1 MIDNIRIAV
10 LSAYD
15 EVRAFLDNQAP
26 EAMHYYNDE
35 LHEYLKGAAST
46 YTFTTDAQHT
56 ESVSLVEGNKLAFK
70 WRKKDYYFNIV
81 RVIRNEYEVEVEA
94 YSLNLELLN
103 ERVDAYKA
111 AKAMKF
117 AEYLNVFDFEKVLT
131 LNINEVADKTITHE
145 WTGSDT
151 VLARIYSLATVFD
164 AEAEFAPILN
174 NDYSLK
180 KIVMN
185 VYKKN
190 SSTDQGM
197 GRYRQDIILRYGKEV
212 SGITKTS
219 DITELYTAIRPTGK
233 DGLMITN
240 LDKTEKDASGNIE
253 YQSPKGDGC
262 IRAVQ
267 ARDRFPSNNVGT
279 DRYSTVDWSYDTDNV
294 NTLYGQALAELKK
307 NCVPQVQYEVEG
319 YFDTD
324 IGDTVTI
331 VDEVYNPPLYLQA
344 RVTEQSRSFTDP
356 SQNKTIFDNFKELQ
370 SQIDSALMRAM
381 QKLIAENKVY
391 TCSILTDNG
400 IVFKNNEGSTTLTAS
415 VMDAGKDMT
424 GSLKIQWTVDGEKI
438 STSKSITVNAADIS
452 GKAVY
457 RYEATDKAGISRGYA
472 EATVANVN
480 DGEPGKAGEDGG
492 PGADAYTLYLSTTSH
507 VFNADYDGNLA
518 KNISVSTVV
527 VGYKGTKQITPVIGT
542 LPEVS
547 GFAFSLSG
555 STITITGKKGKDMP
569 DNGVI
574 NIPVTLDGIDCT
586 LTFTYAKVKD
596 GYHGE
601 DAKLCT
607 VTGDQIMKYESGSA
621 TPVPSALILTAEYQN
636 TNHGKWQYRNE
647 YGIWCDFIP
656 VQTNTTITIDEASVA
671 WVGNTAAIRAIDSGQ
686 VAMDTITLAKLRDG
700 SDGEK
705 GDPGAEGT
713 GIQSTTE
720 EYYLSTSKES
730 PSGGSW
736 VTSPPTWSAGKYM
749 WTRKKTVY
757 KNPTSIVYTTP
768 LCDSSWE
775 AVNGIEV
782 GVRNLLLN
790 TNQGATGWGMNR
802 KNGAYTLTA
811 EEMLGVQGVRIDIT
825 EVSTEWSVI
834 YYKHKNILFDML
846 QPATEYTLSMDVYSS
861 VETQGT
867 YGAIMRPSSLL
878 PYTSTFRIP
887 SLSAETWHKVSVTLT
902 TVETFPELIDQV
914 LYWGPFNT
922 IGTIKICNL
931 KIEYGNKATPWT
943 PAPEDIQTQIDST
956 VNALNDLVSDSRLTP
971 NEKVIANKEWLIIAD
986 EYPKYIVQAD
996 AYEVSTTAYTN
1007 AYNALN
1013 SYLNTTNSGVIFN
1026 MTTTTDINSTTFT
1039 NNFKTYYNCKVELMN
1054 AVNTAKAKYEAD
1066 QITVG
1071 GRNLIAESATWN
1083 DHLDWGIS
1091 HFDGNEVTMTGSVGA
1106 TSGVSFTMPITDY
1119 GFKRLR
1125 NAELTFS
1132 MDYIIDSAITYG
1144 TTSPWVGVQL
1154 SVGRNTDTGGSSQ
1167 NFAWYGN
1174 KKFPTEV
1181 TTEWKRYSVTWK
1193 TSDYDVVSS
1202 AMTFFMRDA
1211 DGIIRFR
1218 YPKLELSNK
1227 ASDWSYAPEDIQEQ
1241 LDNCVTD
1248 TNMEYYLSTSTT
1260 SLENGEWV
1268 TIPPLWVDGKHMWI
1282 RITKI
1287 YGDGTI
1293 EIADPACIAGA
1304 QGIPGIPGI
1313 DGKTPYLHI
1322 AYANSA
1328 DGNTGFSVSDSTN
1341 KLYIG
1346 QYTDYTSA
1354 DSTDPTKY
1362 SWTKIK
1368 GDTGAQGPQ
1377 GIQGPKGV
1385 DGETYYTWLKYA
1397 DTPTTGM
1404 SDDPSGKSYI
1414 GLAYNKTT
1422 ATESNDYS
1430 DYTWSLIKGDQGVA
1444 GEKGADG
1451 ETYYTW
1457 LKYATSA
1464 DGANMSDD
1472 PTGKTYI
1479 GLAYNKTTATESTT
1493 ASDYTWSLIKGDKGD
1508 TGDPGTG
1515 YTVLL
1520 SNESYSFAG
1529 GVSAAVAGSTY
1540 TNINAWKNTT
1550 QVAATIAKIGSTPV
1564 SGNAT
1569 GIATGFTGLTAAV
1582 TGNGTTTCKITF
1594 TATTALTT
1602 KNGSV
1607 DITTTV
1613 DGKSFVKTFS
1623 FSLAL
1628 KGATGDK
1635 GDQGEPTGV
1644 VVSATEPSTKFD
1656 GMLWKHTGTV
1666 SGLTKDVT
1674 YRWTGTKWETYL
1686 FAATNIETESLS
1698 ALSANLG
1705 TVTAGNIKNS
1715 KNTVEFNVAEGW
1727 LESATAEVSTMFANG
1742 KVGFPTGNFSNG
1754 GLLARLYPDKNSNNI
1769 INEIEVNGAG
1779 IFINGIDIEEKLK
1792 YKTYTPTN
1800 VNANIGNK
1808 SIIVKANA
1816 YDCKINGFLYLNP
1829 ATYDNDTIL
1838 FKTPLKPT
1846 GTIYFSTTV
1855 AGRGFKVMTDG
1866 SVRANGTYTV
1876 STAIYVYFG
1885 VSFAIA

>member
-15 EVRAFLDNQAP
+15 EVRAFLDNDAP
-26 EAMHYYNDE
+26 ESMHYYDDE

-46 YTFTTDAQHT
+46 YTFKADAQHP

-81 RVIRNEYEVEVEA
+81 RVIRGEYEVEVEA

-164 AEAEFAPILN
+164 AEAEFVPILN

-180 KIVMN
+180 KIVLN

-233 DGLMITN
+233 DGLMITSLN
-240 LDKTEKDASGNIE
+240 KTENDSAGNVE
-253 YQSPKGDGC
+253 YQSLAGDGC

-356 SQNKTIFDNFKELQ
+356 AQNKTTFDNFKELQ

-391 TCSILTDNG
+391 TCSILSNNG
-400 IVFKNNEGSTTLTAS
+400 VVFKNGEGSTTLTAS

-424 GSLKIQWTVDGEKI
+424 GNLTIQWTVDGEKI

-480 DGEPGKAGEDGG
+480 DGEPGEAGS

-507 VFNADYDGNLA
+507 VFNADYDGNLTQ
-518 KNISVSTVV
+518 NISVSTVA
-527 VGYKGTKQITPVIGT
+527 VGYKGNEQITPVIGT
-542 LPEVS
+542 LPVVS

-607 VTGDQIMKYESGSA
+607 VTGNQIMKYESGST

-647 YGIWCDFIP
+647 YDIWADFVP
-656 VQTNTTITIDEASVA
+656 AQTNVTITIDEASIA
-671 WVGNTAAIRAIDSGQ
+671 WVGNTAVIRAIDSGQ

-705 GDPGAEGT
+705 GDPGAPGT
-713 GIQSTTE
+713 GITSVDVEYYLSTSPTEQIGGSWQTTAPDWVDGKYIWTKTITNLSNGSTSETNPVCITGSKGGTGEAGTGVESITE
-720 EYYLSTSKES
+720 EYYLSTSKTEQN
-730 PSGGSW
+730 GGNW
-736 VTSPPTWSAGKYM
+736 EPTPPTWSSGKYV
-749 WTRKKTVY
+749 WTRSKIIY

-775 AVNGIEV
+775 AVNEMQISG
-782 GVRNLLLN
+782 RNLVLGTSVPLIAEETEDFTAFSYVKAYPLSPIITDDPKAFLLSFRDGSSLILSYDINIPRAYKNADYTLNRVGAYYQFTLTHTDGTVKYWYGSHSGPN
-790 TNQGATGWGMNR
+790 TATNKHTFSGLNSLITLTENEGSYVGKYACYTTPINSSVLADFYANPDDYTVR
-802 KNGAYTLTA
+802 AYPFNVEIRGAYTTGGSVSNL
-811 EEMLGVQGVRIDIT
+811 MLEKGNVP
-825 EVSTEWSVI
+825 
-834 YYKHKNILFDML
+834 FD
-846 QPATEYTLSMDVYSS
+846 
-861 VETQGT
+861 
-867 YGAIMRPSSLL
+867 
-878 PYTSTFRIP
+878 
-887 SLSAETWHKVSVTLT
+887 
-902 TVETFPELIDQV
+902 
-914 LYWGPFNT
+914 
-922 IGTIKICNL
+922 
-931 KIEYGNKATPWT
+931 WT
-943 PAPEDIQTQIDST
+943 PAPEDIQHQ
-956 VNALNDLVSDSRLTP
+956 
-971 NEKVIANKEWLIIAD
+971 
-986 EYPKYIVQAD
+986 
-996 AYEVSTTAYTN
+996 
-1007 AYNALN
+1007 
-1013 SYLNTTNSGVIFN
+1013 
-1026 MTTTTDINSTTFT
+1026 
-1039 NNFKTYYNCKVELMN
+1039 
-1054 AVNTAKAKYEAD
+1054 
-1066 QITVG
+1066 
-1071 GRNLIAESATWN
+1071 
-1083 DHLDWGIS
+1083 
-1091 HFDGNEVTMTGSVGA
+1091 
-1106 TSGVSFTMPITDY
+1106 
-1119 GFKRLR
+1119 
-1125 NAELTFS
+1125 
-1132 MDYIIDSAITYG
+1132 IDSAITN
-1144 TTSPWVGVQL
+1144 V
-1154 SVGRNTDTGGSSQ
+1154 
-1167 NFAWYGN
+1167 
-1174 KKFPTEV
+1174 
-1181 TTEWKRYSVTWK
+1181 
-1193 TSDYDVVSS
+1193 DV
-1202 AMTFFMRDA
+1202 
-1211 DGIIRFR
+1211 
-1218 YPKLELSNK
+1218 
-1227 ASDWSYAPEDIQEQ
+1227 
-1241 LDNCVTD
+1241 
-1248 TNMEYYLSTSTT
+1248 EYYLSTSDT
-1260 SLENGEWV
+1260 SLAGGNWQTTAPTWEDGKYMWTRTKKTYADTTTVTTDPTCITGATGKGIKSIVEQYYQSDSATTQSGGEWV
-1268 TIPPLWVDGKHMWI
+1268 NTAPAWEDGKYVWTRSI
-1282 RITKI
+1282 IT
-1287 YGDGTI
+1287 
-1293 EIADPACIAGA
+1293 
-1304 QGIPGIPGI
+1304 
-1313 DGKTPYLHI
+1313 
-1322 AYANSA
+1322 
-1328 DGNTGFSVSDSTN
+1328 
-1341 KLYIG
+1341 
-1346 QYTDYTSA
+1346 YTDDTNITTNPVCATGS
-1354 DSTDPTKY
+1354 KGE
-1362 SWTKIK
+1362 K
-1368 GDTGAQGPQ
+1368 GDTGPRGLQGLQGEKGDQ
-1377 GIQGPKGV
+1377 GIQGPKGA
-1385 DGETYYTWLKYA
+1385 DGKTYYTWLKYA

-1404 SDDPSGKSYI
+1404 SDDPAGKAYI

-1422 ATESNDYS
+1422 ATESSNYS
-1430 DYTWSLIKGDQGVA
+1430 DYTWSLIKGAKGDQGVA
-1444 GEKGADG
+1444 GPKGTDG
-1451 ETYYTW
+1451 KTYYTW
-1457 LKYATSA
+1457 IKYATSA
-1464 DGANMSDD
+1464 SGANMSDD
-1472 PTGKTYI
+1472 PAGKTYI

-1508 TGDPGTG
+1508 TGTPGTG

-1520 SNESYSFAG
+1520 SNESYSFAA

-1540 TNINAWKNTT
+1540 TNVNAWKNTT
-1550 QVAATIAKIGSTPV
+1550 QVAATITKIGSTAV

-1569 GIATGFTGLTAAV
+1569 GVATGITGLTADV
-1582 TGNGTTTCKITF
+1582 SGNGTTACKITF
-1594 TATTALTT
+1594 KATTSLTT
-1602 KNGSV
+1602 KTGNV
-1607 DITTTV
+1607 AIAITV
-1613 DGKSFVKTFS
+1613 DGKSFTKDFS

-1635 GDQGEPTGV
+1635 GEQGEPTGV
-1644 VVSATEPSTKFD
+1644 IVSATEPSNKFD

-1686 FAATNIETESLS
+1686 FAATNIKAESLS

-1705 TVTAGNIKNS
+1705 KITAGDIKNS

-1727 LESATAEVSTMFANG
+1727 IESNTAEVSMMYGNG
-1742 KVGFPTGNFSNG
+1742 KVGYPAASFSEG
-1754 GLLARLYPDKNSNNI
+1754 GVYARLYADKNLATK
-1769 INEIEVNGAG
+1769 INEVEVNGAG
-1779 IFINGIDIEEKLK
+1779 VFVNGIDIAGKIDELNRNLQ
-1792 YKTYTPTN
+1792 PT
-1800 VNANIGNK
+1800 VMFSGNRDIK
-1808 SIIVKANA
+1808 QT
-1816 YDCKINGFLYLNP
+1816 G
-1829 ATYDNDTIL
+1829 TWNDTLNFTNFASVRFTIRFQNQISVLWVRPMNDDTLIHTFSTAFYSNDGAFRIL
-1838 FKTPLKPT
+1838 FGRLK
-1846 GTIYFSTTV
+1846 F
-1855 AGRGFKVMTDG
+1855 AGRYIERAEFKLSYNFGTPGDLGAGYIYVLEILGFK
-1866 SVRANGTYTV
+1866 Y
-1876 STAIYVYFG
+1876 
-1885 VSFAIA
+1885 

>member
-1 MIDNIRIAV
+1 MDNIRIAV

-15 EVRAFLDNQAP
+15 DIRAFLDNEAP
-26 EAMHYYNDE
+26 DAMHYYNDE

-46 YTFTTDAQHT
+46 YTFKTDAQHP
-56 ESVSLVEGNKLAFK
+56 ESVSLVEGNKLSFK

-81 RVIRNEYEVEVEA
+81 RVVRDEYEVEVEA

-117 AEYLNVFDFEKVLT
+117 SEYLNVFDFEKVLT

-145 WTGSDT
+145 WTGSET
-151 VLARIYSLATVFD
+151 VLGRIYSLATVFD
-164 AEAEFAPILN
+164 AEAEFIPQLN

-180 KIVMN
+180 RIILN

-190 SSTDQGM
+190 SDTDQGM
-197 GRYRQDIILRYGKEV
+197 GRDRTDMILRYGKEV

-233 DGLMITN
+233 DGLMVTN
-240 LDKTEKDASGNIE
+240 LDKTERDAKGNIE

-356 SQNKTIFDNFKELQ
+356 AQNKTTFDNFKELQ

-391 TCSILTDNG
+391 TCSILSNNG
-400 IVFKNNEGSTTLTAS
+400 VVFKNGEGSTTLTAS

-424 GSLKIQWTVDGEKI
+424 GNLTIQWTVDGEKI

-480 DGEPGKAGEDGG
+480 DGEPGEAGS

-507 VFNADYDGNLA
+507 VFNADYDGNLTQ
-518 KNISVSTVV
+518 NISVSTVA
-527 VGYKGTKQITPVIGT
+527 VGYKGNEQITPVIGT
-542 LPEVS
+542 LPVVS

-607 VTGDQIMKYESGSA
+607 VTGNQIMKYESGST

-647 YGIWCDFIP
+647 YDIWADFVP
-656 VQTNTTITIDEASVA
+656 AQTNVTITIDEASIA
-671 WVGNTAAIRAIDSGQ
+671 WVGNTAVIRAIDSGQ

-705 GDPGAEGT
+705 GDPGAPGT
-713 GIQSTTE
+713 GITSVDV
-720 EYYLSTSKES
+720 EYYLSTSPTEQI
-730 PSGGSW
+730 GGSW
-736 VTSPPTWSAGKYM
+736 QTTAPAWEDGKYV
-749 WTRKKTVY
+749 WTRSIITY
-757 KNPTSIVYTTP
+757 TDDTNITTNPV
-768 LCDSSWE
+768 C
-775 AVNGIEV
+775 
-782 GVRNLLLN
+782 
-790 TNQGATGWGMNR
+790 ATGSKGEKGDTGPR
-802 KNGAYTLTA
+802 GLQGLQGEKGDQGIQGPKGADGKSSYTHIA
-811 EEMLGVQGVRIDIT
+811 YANSADG
-825 EVSTEWSVI
+825 STDFS
-834 YYKHKNILFDML
+834 
-846 QPATEYTLSMDVYSS
+846 
-861 VETQGT
+861 
-867 YGAIMRPSSLL
+867 
-878 PYTSTFRIP
+878 
-887 SLSAETWHKVSVTLT
+887 
-902 TVETFPELIDQV
+902 
-914 LYWGPFNT
+914 
-922 IGTIKICNL
+922 
-931 KIEYGNKATPWT
+931 
-943 PAPEDIQTQIDST
+943 
-956 VNALNDLVSDSRLTP
+956 VSDSNRT
-971 NEKVIANKEWLIIAD
+971 
-986 EYPKYIVQAD
+986 YIGMYVD
-996 AYEVSTTAYTN
+996 
-1007 AYNALN
+1007 
-1013 SYLNTTNSGVIFN
+1013 NT
-1026 MTTTTDINSTTFT
+1026 
-1039 NNFKTYYNCKVELMN
+1039 
-1054 AVNTAKAKYEAD
+1054 
-1066 QITVG
+1066 
-1071 GRNLIAESATWN
+1071 
-1083 DHLDWGIS
+1083 
-1091 HFDGNEVTMTGSVGA
+1091 
-1106 TSGVSFTMPITDY
+1106 
-1119 GFKRLR
+1119 
-1125 NAELTFS
+1125 
-1132 MDYIIDSAITYG
+1132 
-1144 TTSPWVGVQL
+1144 
-1154 SVGRNTDTGGSSQ
+1154 
-1167 NFAWYGN
+1167 
-1174 KKFPTEV
+1174 
-1181 TTEWKRYSVTWK
+1181 
-1193 TSDYDVVSS
+1193 
-1202 AMTFFMRDA
+1202 
-1211 DGIIRFR
+1211 
-1218 YPKLELSNK
+1218 
-1227 ASDWSYAPEDIQEQ
+1227 
-1241 LDNCVTD
+1241 VTD
-1248 TNMEYYLSTSTT
+1248 SSD
-1260 SLENGEWV
+1260 
-1268 TIPPLWVDGKHMWI
+1268 P
-1282 RITKI
+1282 TKYAWSKI
-1287 YGDGTI
+1287 KG
-1293 EIADPACIAGA
+1293 ADGA
-1304 QGIPGIPGI
+1304 QGTPGKAGV

-1328 DGNTGFSVSDSTN
+1328 NGSTGFSVSDSAN

-1346 QYTDYTSA
+1346 QYTDYTAA

-1368 GDTGAQGPQ
+1368 GETGATGPQGPQ
-1377 GIQGPKGV
+1377 GVQGPKGA
-1385 DGETYYTWLKYA
+1385 DGKTYYTWLKYA

-1404 SDDPSGKSYI
+1404 SDDPAGKAYI

-1422 ATESNDYS
+1422 ATESSNYS
-1430 DYTWSLIKGDQGVA
+1430 DYTWSLIKGAKGDQGVA
-1444 GEKGADG
+1444 GPKGTDG
-1451 ETYYTW
+1451 KTYYTW
-1457 LKYATSA
+1457 IKYATSA
-1464 DGANMSDD
+1464 SGANMSDD
-1472 PTGKTYI
+1472 PAGKTYI

-1508 TGDPGTG
+1508 TGTPGTG

-1520 SNESYSFAG
+1520 SNESYSFAA

-1540 TNINAWKNTT
+1540 TNVNAWKNTT
-1550 QVAATIAKIGSTPV
+1550 QVAATITKIGSTAV

-1569 GIATGFTGLTAAV
+1569 GVATGITGLTADV
-1582 TGNGTTTCKITF
+1582 SGNGTTACKITF
-1594 TATTALTT
+1594 KATTSLTT
-1602 KNGSV
+1602 KTGNV
-1607 DITTTV
+1607 AIAITV
-1613 DGKSFVKTFS
+1613 DGKSFTKDFS

-1635 GDQGEPTGV
+1635 GEQGEPTGV
-1644 VVSATEPSTKFD
+1644 IVSATEPSNKFD

-1686 FAATNIETESLS
+1686 FAATNIKAESLS

-1705 TVTAGNIKNS
+1705 KITAGDIKNS

-1727 LESATAEVSTMFANG
+1727 IESNTAEVSMMYGNG
-1742 KVGFPTGNFSNG
+1742 KVGYPAASFSEG
-1754 GLLARLYPDKNSNNI
+1754 GVYARLYADKNLATK
-1769 INEIEVNGAG
+1769 INEVEVNGAG
-1779 IFINGIDIEEKLK
+1779 VFVNGIDIAGKIDELNRNLE
-1792 YKTYTPTN
+1792 YKTYTATN
-1800 VNANIGNK
+1800 INANIGNK

-1829 ATYDNDTIL
+1829 ATYDNNTIL
-1838 FKTPLKPT
+1838 FKTPLTPT

-1855 AGRGFKVMTDG
+1855 AGRGFKVLTDG
-1866 SVRANGTYTV
+1866 TVRANGTYTV

>member
-1 MIDNIRIAV
+1 MDNIRIAV

-15 EVRAFLDNQAP
+15 DIRAFLDNEAP
-26 EAMHYYNDE
+26 DAMHYYNDE

-46 YTFTTDAQHT
+46 YIFSTDAQHP
-56 ESVSLVEGNKLAFK
+56 ESVQLVEGNKLAFK

-81 RVIRNEYEVEVEA
+81 RVIRDEYEVEVEA

-117 AEYLNVFDFEKVLT
+117 TEYLDVFDFENVLT

-145 WTGSDT
+145 WTGSET
-151 VLARIYSLATVFD
+151 VLGRIYSLATVFD
-164 AEAEFAPILN
+164 AEAEFVPQLN

-180 KIVMN
+180 RIILN

-190 SSTDQGM
+190 SDTDQGM
-197 GRYRQDIILRYGKEV
+197 GRDRTDIILRYGKEV

-233 DGLMITN
+233 DGLMVTN
-240 LDKTEKDASGNIE
+240 LDKTERDAKGNIE

-267 ARDRFPSNNVGT
+267 ARDRFPSNTAST
-279 DRYSTVDWSYDTDNV
+279 DRYSTVDWTYDTDNV

-356 SQNKTIFDNFKELQ
+356 AQNKTTFDNFKELQ

-391 TCSILTDNG
+391 TCSILSNNG
-400 IVFKNNEGSTTLTAS
+400 VVFKNGEGSTTLTAS

-424 GSLKIQWTVDGEKI
+424 GSLTIQWTVDGEKL
-438 STSKSITVNAADIS
+438 STAKSITVNAADIS

-480 DGEPGKAGEDGG
+480 DGEPGEAGS

-507 VFNADYDGNLA
+507 VFNADYDGNLTQ
-518 KNISVSTVV
+518 NISVSTVA
-527 VGYKGTKQITPVIGT
+527 VGYKGNEQITPVIGT
-542 LPEVS
+542 LPVVS

-607 VTGDQIMKYESGSA
+607 VTGNQIMKYESGST

-647 YGIWCDFIP
+647 YDIWADFVP
-656 VQTNTTITIDEASVA
+656 AQTNVTITIDEASIA
-671 WVGNTAAIRAIDSGQ
+671 WVGNTAVIRAIDSGQ

-705 GDPGAEGT
+705 GDPGAPGT
-713 GIQSTTE
+713 GITSVDVEYYLSTSPTEQIGGSWQTTAPDWVDGKYIWTKTITNLSNGSTSETNPVCITGSKGGTGEAGTGVESITE
-720 EYYLSTSKES
+720 EYYLSTSKTEQN
-730 PSGGSW
+730 GGNW
-736 VTSPPTWSAGKYM
+736 EPTPPTWSSGKYV
-749 WTRKKTVY
+749 WTRSKIIY

-775 AVNGIEV
+775 AVNEMQISG
-782 GVRNLLLN
+782 RNLVLGTSVPLIAEETEDFTAFSYVKAYPLSPIITDDPKAFLLSFRDGSSLILSYDINIPRAYKNADYTLNRVGAYYQFTLTHTDGTVKYWYGSHSGPN
-790 TNQGATGWGMNR
+790 TATNKHTFSGLNSLITLTENEGSYVGKYACYTTPINSSVLADFYANPDDYTVR
-802 KNGAYTLTA
+802 AYPFNVEIRGAYTTGGSISNL
-811 EEMLGVQGVRIDIT
+811 MLEKGNVP
-825 EVSTEWSVI
+825 
-834 YYKHKNILFDML
+834 FDW
-846 QPATEYTLSMDVYSS
+846 A
-861 VETQGT
+861 
-867 YGAIMRPSSLL
+867 
-878 PYTSTFRIP
+878 
-887 SLSAETWHKVSVTLT
+887 
-902 TVETFPELIDQV
+902 
-914 LYWGPFNT
+914 
-922 IGTIKICNL
+922 
-931 KIEYGNKATPWT
+931 
-943 PAPEDIQTQIDST
+943 PAPEDIQHQ
-956 VNALNDLVSDSRLTP
+956 
-971 NEKVIANKEWLIIAD
+971 
-986 EYPKYIVQAD
+986 
-996 AYEVSTTAYTN
+996 
-1007 AYNALN
+1007 
-1013 SYLNTTNSGVIFN
+1013 
-1026 MTTTTDINSTTFT
+1026 
-1039 NNFKTYYNCKVELMN
+1039 
-1054 AVNTAKAKYEAD
+1054 
-1066 QITVG
+1066 
-1071 GRNLIAESATWN
+1071 
-1083 DHLDWGIS
+1083 
-1091 HFDGNEVTMTGSVGA
+1091 
-1106 TSGVSFTMPITDY
+1106 
-1119 GFKRLR
+1119 
-1125 NAELTFS
+1125 
-1132 MDYIIDSAITYG
+1132 IDSAITN
-1144 TTSPWVGVQL
+1144 V
-1154 SVGRNTDTGGSSQ
+1154 
-1167 NFAWYGN
+1167 
-1174 KKFPTEV
+1174 
-1181 TTEWKRYSVTWK
+1181 
-1193 TSDYDVVSS
+1193 DV
-1202 AMTFFMRDA
+1202 
-1211 DGIIRFR
+1211 
-1218 YPKLELSNK
+1218 
-1227 ASDWSYAPEDIQEQ
+1227 
-1241 LDNCVTD
+1241 
-1248 TNMEYYLSTSTT
+1248 EYYLSTSDT
-1260 SLENGEWV
+1260 SLAGGSWQTTAPTWEDGKYMWTRTKKTYADTTTVTTDPTCITGATGKGIKSIVEQYYQSDSATTQSGGEWV
-1268 TIPPLWVDGKHMWI
+1268 NTAPAWEDGKYVWTRSI
-1282 RITKI
+1282 ITYTDDTNITTNPVCATGSKGEKGDTGPRGLQGLQGEKGDQGIQGPKGADGKSSYTHIAYANSADGSTDFSVSDSNRTYIGMYVDNTVTDSSDPTKYAWSKI
-1287 YGDGTI
+1287 KG
-1293 EIADPACIAGA
+1293 ADGA
-1304 QGIPGIPGI
+1304 QGTPGKAGV

-1328 DGNTGFSVSDSTN
+1328 NGSTGFSVSDSAN

-1346 QYTDYTSA
+1346 QYTDYTAA

-1368 GDTGAQGPQ
+1368 GETGATGPQGPQ
-1377 GIQGPKGV
+1377 GVQGPKGA
-1385 DGETYYTWLKYA
+1385 DGKTYYTWLKYA

-1404 SDDPSGKSYI
+1404 SDDPAGKAYI

-1422 ATESNDYS
+1422 ATESSNYS
-1430 DYTWSLIKGDQGVA
+1430 DYTWSLIKGAKGDQGVA
-1444 GEKGADG
+1444 GPKGTDG
-1451 ETYYTW
+1451 KTYYTW
-1457 LKYATSA
+1457 IKYATSA
-1464 DGANMSDD
+1464 SGANMSDD
-1472 PTGKTYI
+1472 PAGKTYI

-1508 TGDPGTG
+1508 TGTPGTG

-1520 SNESYSFAG
+1520 SNESYSFAA

-1540 TNINAWKNTT
+1540 TNVNAWKNTT
-1550 QVAATIAKIGSTPV
+1550 QVAATITKIGSTAV

-1569 GIATGFTGLTAAV
+1569 GVATGITGLTADV
-1582 TGNGTTTCKITF
+1582 SGNGTTACKITF
-1594 TATTALTT
+1594 KATTSLTT
-1602 KNGSV
+1602 KTGNV
-1607 DITTTV
+1607 AIAITV
-1613 DGKSFVKTFS
+1613 DGKSFTKDFS

-1635 GDQGEPTGV
+1635 GEQGEPTGV
-1644 VVSATEPSTKFD
+1644 IVSATEPSNKFD

-1686 FAATNIETESLS
+1686 FAATNIKAESLS

-1705 TVTAGNIKNS
+1705 KITAGDIKNS

-1727 LESATAEVSTMFANG
+1727 IESNTAEVSMMYGNG
-1742 KVGFPTGNFSNG
+1742 KVGYPAASFSEG
-1754 GLLARLYPDKNSNNI
+1754 GVYARLYADKNLATK
-1769 INEIEVNGAG
+1769 INEVEVNGAG
-1779 IFINGIDIEEKLK
+1779 VFVNGIDIAGKIDELNRNLPVVIFQGSRLLSTSDMWNTDLSFWQFNRITMCMVFQNIRHVCDFFPDNNNDPNVYHTFSWNDFSIDGGKRMVTGKLAFSGRYISHK
-1792 YKTYTPTN
+1792 DLAISYNLGSWQVLDTSYITITKI
-1800 VNANIGNK
+1800 IG
-1808 SIIVKANA
+1808 
-1816 YDCKINGFLYLNP
+1816 Y
-1829 ATYDNDTIL
+1829 
-1838 FKTPLKPT
+1838 
-1846 GTIYFSTTV
+1846 
-1855 AGRGFKVMTDG
+1855 R
-1866 SVRANGTYTV
+1866 
-1876 STAIYVYFG
+1876 
-1885 VSFAIA
+1885 